1 MDSVKTHFLIE
12 VSTKAGNLKLQVHNR
27 LLLLNTFDISHIQ
40 LLDTS
45 PGITTPCKVSPLTIA
60 TFPLKHF
67 NINLLLIMKL
77 LILRDAS
84 N

>member
-27 LLLLNTFDISHIQ
+27 LLLNTFDISHIQ